1 MDLLQ
6 FFNNKLKF
14 TDEENEVLSNAFKVE
29 IYAKGTTVVQP
40 NSFVKKVYFVERGL
54 LRCYYYKEGK
64 DITHFFFDEDT
75 FTAPLNSV
83 FYNKEEAYGWETLE
97 ETTLRVIQYDDLQD
111 LFIKYPSI
119 QRFFFGVS
127 LDILNAYALKLEYL
141 QFYTAEERYA
151 NLLETNPGILH
162 RTSLGHI
169 ASYLGIT
176 QQTLSVIRGKK

>member
-1 MDLLQ
+1 M
-6 FFNNKLKF
+6 KF
-14 TDEENEVLSNAFKVE
+14 SEEENLILEQSFGVE
-29 IYAKGTTVVQP
+29 YYAKGTTVIQP
-40 NSFVKKVYFVERGL
+40 NSFSRKVFFIEKGL

-64 DITHFFFDEDT
+64 DITHFFFDEDS

-83 FYNKEEAYGWETLE
+83 FYNKVEAYGWETLE
-97 ETTLRVIQYDDLQD
+97 ETTLRVIQYDDLLD
-111 LFIKYPSI
+111 LFVKYPSI

-127 LDILNAYALKLEYL
+127 LDILNSYALKLEYL

-151 NLLETNPGILH
+151 NLLETNPKILN
-162 RTSLGHI
+162 RVSLGHI